1 MSSRTKQHRPML
13 WIADKLVIKKPILVL
28 LERSSEPNLFS
39 DRFPLIDW
47 HISREFF
54 STRCNFPVTYVIIC
68 CFCRILQCARLVCNI
83 RRSST
88 CTLCRSSKR
97 GLDLPN
103 CRNTVSTNVLNRIR
117 LRSLISWLVSLTSF
131 FTFNLKIHGTNQS
144 FICFDISICLIF
156 NALYA

>member
-1 MSSRTKQHRPML
+1 ML
-13 WIADKLVIKKPILVL
+13 WIADKAIIKKLIFLVL
-28 LERSSEPNLFS
+28 LEWSSEPNLFS

-88 CTLCRSSKR
+88 CTLCWSSK
-97 GLDLPN
+97 GGFGS
-103 CRNTVSTNVLNRIR
+103 TVQCRIR
-117 LRSLISWLVSLTSF
+117 LLRQCFSAYWTITCKAYCTIRNCNKQKYFMTFWRLIDS
-131 FTFNLKIHGTNQS
+131 
-144 FICFDISICLIF
+144 
-156 NALYA
+156 